1 MHEFVVAIYSSDI
14 DKEQGV
20 RNLFHYPLF
29 FVMIGFEVKFVP
41 KIWTVS
47 EIVARVGQV
56 LLDRTDLQN
65 CWISGELSNFKNH
78 RASGHW
84 YFTLKDESSILKGVM
99 FKSRSERVRFIP
111 SDGLKVMIRGNI
123 RIYEREG
130 TIQFYAEEMEP
141 SGLGQLY
148 LAFEQLKK
156 KLAEEGLFD
165 PARKK
170 LIPRFP
176 RCVGIVTS
184 PTGAAVRDIINI
196 IGRRHPGMSWILA
209 PAAVQGEAAPQEVA
223 QAIDRLNRYG
233 AVDVIIVGRGGGA
246 LEELWAFNTE
256 VVARAIAASVIPVIS
271 AVGHETDV
279 TIADYVADLR
289 APTPSAAAELAV
301 PVLLDLQFHV
311 AQQRIRL
318 QAAMGALIERKR
330 QYLTGIANIG
340 PLKDPFWRIDQ
351 NRQRLDNLHIRLQ
364 ESMTRF
370 VNDKNGIL
378 NLLAAKLDLLS
389 PLAILGRGYSLTYD
403 TAGVLLRSVTQVEL
417 DKQIQVRLG
426 DGSLRC
432 QVLEK
437 GI

>member
-1 MHEFVVAIYSSDI
+1 M
-14 DKEQGV
+14 
-20 RNLFHYPLF
+20 
-29 FVMIGFEVKFVP
+29 P

-47 EIVARVGQV
+47 EIVGQIGQV
-56 LLDRTDLQN
+56 LQERTDLQN

-84 YFTLKDESSILKGVM
+84 YFTLKDESSSLKGVM
-99 FKSRSERVRFIP
+99 FKSRSERVRFLP
-111 SDGLKVMIRGNI
+111 TDGLKVMIRGNI
-123 RIYEREG
+123 RMYERDG
-130 TIQFYAEEMEP
+130 TIQLYAEEMEP

-165 PARKK
+165 PVRKK
-170 LIPRFP
+170 EIPRFP
-176 RCVGIVTS
+176 RRIGIVTS
-184 PTGAAVRDIINI
+184 PTGAAIRDILHIME
-196 IGRRHPGMSWILA
+196 RRHPGMSWILA
-209 PAAVQGEAAPQEVA
+209 PATVQGEAAPREVA
-223 QAIDRLNRYG
+223 QAIARLNRYG
-233 AVDVIIVGRGGGA
+233 AVDVIIVGRGGGS

-301 PVLLDLQFHV
+301 PKLQDLQFQV
-311 AQQRIRL
+311 EQLFTRL
-318 QAAMGALIERKR
+318 QGAMGAIIEQKR
-330 QYLTGIANIG
+330 QYLAGIANKG

-351 NRQRLDNLHIRLQ
+351 NRQRIDTLQMRLQ
-364 ESMTRF
+364 ESMTRL
-370 VNDKNGIL
+370 VADKNGIL
-378 NLLAAKLDLLS
+378 NLMTAKLNLLS

-403 TAGVLLRSVTQVEL
+403 TEGNLLRSTREVEV
-417 DKQIQVRLG
+417 DEQIRIRFSE
-426 DGSLRC
+426 GSLRC

-437 GI
+437 EI